1 MSIID
6 ITHLYN
12 IEKENPIYMLIDLK
26 NGQEM
31 TIHNKE
37 SLAVYLQYLTPR
49 DKPLIGYDGWI
60 CLDPTD
66 IMSVNTLDDVFE
78 ICDMIKRS
86 DMIPNKRYP
95 TDFLNMDM
103 DLHIRRIL

>member
-1 MSIID
+1 MKNSID
-6 ITHLYN
+6 ITHLYD
-12 IEKENPIYMLIDLK
+12 IEKENLIYMLIDLQ

-37 SLAVYLQYLTPR
+37 SLVTYLNKDYVS
-49 DKPLIGYDGWI
+49 DGWI

>member
-6 ITHLYN
+6 ITHLYDT
-12 IEKENPIYMLIDLK
+12 EKENPIYMLIDLK

-37 SLAVYLQYLTPR
+37 SL
-49 DKPLIGYDGWI
+49 
-60 CLDPTD
+60 
-66 IMSVNTLDDVFE
+66 
-78 ICDMIKRS
+78 
-86 DMIPNKRYP
+86 PNKRYP